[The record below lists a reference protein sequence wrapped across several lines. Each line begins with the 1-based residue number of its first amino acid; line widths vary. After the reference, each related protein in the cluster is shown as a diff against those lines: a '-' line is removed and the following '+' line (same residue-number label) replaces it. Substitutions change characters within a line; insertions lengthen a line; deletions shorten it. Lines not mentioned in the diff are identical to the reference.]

1 MLETCGILKIDKPHM
16 PDTVFLW
23 LFAVGGIAALA
34 ADPGVMAKSGRA
46 FKVAD
51 LAVEYGFTDPGT
63 DGGGVARRRPR
74 YSAAFTARR
83 CVAFA
88 KANSARSAVT
98 SEASRRRAVAAR
110 TRSMGSAR
118 TVREI

>member
-46 FKVAD
+46 FTVAD

-63 DGGGVARRRPR
+63 DGGG
-74 YSAAFTARR
+74 
-83 CVAFA
+83 
-88 KANSARSAVT
+88 
-98 SEASRRRAVAAR
+98 
-110 TRSMGSAR
+110 
-118 TVREI
+118 

>member
-1 MLETCGILKIDKPHM
+1 M

-63 DGGGVARRRPR
+63 DGGGGSPASPALQRSVHGPEMRGLRKGQQRAIGGHQRSVETAGGRR
-74 YSAAFTARR
+74 
-83 CVAFA
+83 
-88 KANSARSAVT
+88 
-98 SEASRRRAVAAR
+98 ED
-110 TRSMGSAR
+110 
-118 TVREI
+118 TVHGVGQDCA